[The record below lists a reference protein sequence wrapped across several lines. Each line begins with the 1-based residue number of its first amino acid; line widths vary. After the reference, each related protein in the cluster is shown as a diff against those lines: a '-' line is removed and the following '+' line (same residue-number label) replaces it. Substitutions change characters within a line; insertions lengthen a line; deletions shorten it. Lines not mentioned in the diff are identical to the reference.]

1 MGERDVWPTVASY
14 RNLCPV
20 LPQRR
25 PSYLR
30 GLLFEIQKE
39 DTAVGDTRLV
49 SVAEAKEER

>member
-1 MGERDVWPTVASY
+1 MGEQVVWPTDASY
-14 RNLCPV
+14 RNMRPV

-39 DTAVGDTRLV
+39 DTAVGDTELV
-49 SVAEAKEER
+49 PVAPAKETR